1 MVLRINLNKQL
12 RELFFKWLERLEC
25 ERTHRV
31 VSHRPPSYTP
41 HQERINFGD
50 DNEIIGCIYFYEWSN
65 ATAIPRTF
73 YTLKAFENFLDR
85 SGIYVPS
92 YQWELIR
99 NIANPYIA
107 CKEDCK
113 ELLIKVSWDAL
124 KEALEEEKKPSA
136 PIDFSSS
143 HKGSEDKEPYNV
155 GITRVPMANQE
166 PKILNCK
173 IHSSAIQKPPMYAE
187 VDNRY
192 PDMEQ
197 IGDWWG

>member
-1 MVLRINLNKQL
+1 
-12 RELFFKWLERLEC
+12 
-25 ERTHRV
+25 
-31 VSHRPPSYTP
+31 
-41 HQERINFGD
+41 
-50 DNEIIGCIYFYEWSN
+50 
-65 ATAIPRTF
+65 
-73 YTLKAFENFLDR
+73 LKAFENFLDR

-155 GITRVPMANQE
+155 TITRVPPQTE
-166 PKILNCK
+166 PKVLNCK
-173 IHSSAIQKPPMYAE
+173 TFPPIDGQRSTIHRPPMYTE
-187 VDNRY
+187 VSNRY

-197 IGDWWG
+197 VGDWFG